1 MKSNP
6 CRQCQLKNKDK
17 NNQMCMYCEKR
28 LAYINHLELVS
39 NFGITNTEERPPTPR
54 LPTLSGMA
62 YLFTDSV

>member
-1 MKSNP
+1 
-6 CRQCQLKNKDK
+6 
-17 NNQMCMYCEKR
+17 MYCEKR